1 MAVRQARIRESAGL
15 SWQPARWG
23 GRAGIAPAAA
33 RQIAAPGAGSWV
45 YNPPSLASS
54 RPPKSLNTPALELS
68 RYLTSFQARRVAL
81 YRFDVLVLGS
91 GAAGAT
97 AALAAAKTGV
107 SVALIAKDQV
117 SETNTQYAQGG
128 VAAVLSPPDS
138 LESHREDTLVLGCGL
153 CEPEVV
159 ERVVRGGPGAIERLR
174 AQGAQFDSDAEGRL
188 DLSREGGH
196 SHARIVHAHG
206 AATGL
211 EIQRTLSRA
220 VAAHPEIALF
230 ERTFAIDLLTLP
242 DAGDGQRRIGG
253 VLCQTQRGE
262 LVVFGADQVVLATGG
277 GGQLYR
283 ETTNPTIAT
292 GDGVAMAFR
301 AGARVRDLEFFQFH
315 PTCLY
320 IAGAARVLISEI
332 VRGAGGILRDKSGVR
347 FMPEYHASAELAP
360 RDVVSRA
367 CFDRMVR
374 TGDTNVYLDLS
385 ELDRDPHQLFPGIS
399 RICRYFRIDIAKDP
413 IPVRPGAHYMIGGV
427 RVDSDG
433 RTSVEGLWAVGE
445 CASTGLHGANRMG
458 SNSLLEG
465 LVLGE
470 FAGRLAARSARTS
483 HAIDTDWNLS
493 AQRPMP
499 PADVRLSIEDL
510 TYSLKSLM
518 WRQMGIERNRAAIED
533 AISRLDFWTRA
544 VIGIAPAD
552 IKSWELVNMLTLAR
566 LASESALARSESRGT
581 HFRADF
587 PCIDPAWRVHTVLSA
602 VRENGAIRSLIHE
615 REPVAESALVP

>member
-1 MAVRQARIRESAGL
+1 M
-15 SWQPARWG
+15 
-23 GRAGIAPAAA
+23 
-33 RQIAAPGAGSWV
+33 
-45 YNPPSLASS
+45 
-54 RPPKSLNTPALELS
+54 KTPALEFS
-68 RYLTSFQARRVAL
+68 RTLTPFQARRLAL
-81 YRFDVLVLGS
+81 YRFDVVVLGT

-97 AALAAAKTGV
+97 AALAAARSGRT
-107 SVALIAKDQV
+107 VALIAKDQP
-117 SETNTQYAQGG
+117 SETNTNYAQGG
-128 VAAVLSPPDS
+128 VAAVLGPEDS
-138 LESHREDTLVLGCGL
+138 LESHRADTLALGCGL

-159 ERVVRGGPGAIERLR
+159 ERVVNGGPVAIERLR
-174 AQGAQFDSDAEGRL
+174 ALGAEFDADSRGRL

-196 SHARIVHAHG
+196 SHARIVHSHG

-220 VAAHPEIALF
+220 VASNPEIAVF
-230 ERTFAIDLLTLP
+230 EKCFAVDLLT
-242 DAGDGQRRIGG
+242 AQQSGGSSITG

-262 LVVFGADQVVLATGG
+262 LVVFGASQVILATGG

-332 VRGAGGILRDKSGVR
+332 VRGEGGVLRDKRGVR
-347 FMPEYHASAELAP
+347 FMPEYHKSAELAP

-385 ELDRDPHQLFPGIS
+385 QLDRDPHQLFPGIS
-399 RICRYFRIDIAKDP
+399 RICRYFKIDIAKDP

-427 RVDSDG
+427 RVDLDG
-433 RTSVEGLWAVGE
+433 RTDIEGLWAVGE

-470 FAGRLAARSARTS
+470 VAGRQAAGEVCRDRSSPAESELAPARA
-483 HAIDTDWNLS
+483 A
-493 AQRPMP
+493 M

-518 WRQMGIERNRAAIED
+518 WRQMGIERTEGAIQD
-533 AISRLDFWTRA
+533 ALTKLEFWTRA
-544 VIGIAPAD
+544 VSGLGSGD
-552 IKSWELVNMLTLAR
+552 TKSWELVNMLTLAR
-566 LASESALARSESRGT
+566 LASESALCRTESRGT
-581 HFRADF
+581 HFRADH
-587 PCIDPAWRVHTVLSA
+587 PLQDPLWRAHTNLRA
-602 VRENGAIRSLIHE
+602 AFDGDTIRGLIHE
-615 REPVAESALVP
+615 RETVRDSALVG

>member
-1 MAVRQARIRESAGL
+1 MNIH
-15 SWQPARWG
+15 
-23 GRAGIAPAAA
+23 
-33 RQIAAPGAGSWV
+33 
-45 YNPPSLASS
+45 
-54 RPPKSLNTPALELS
+54 ALELS

-81 YRFDVLVLGS
+81 YRFDVVVLGT
-91 GAAGAT
+91 GAAGAS
-97 AALAAAKTGV
+97 AALAAARSGA
-107 SVALIAKDQV
+107 SVALIAKDQLT
-117 SETNTQYAQGG
+117 ETNTQYSQGG
-128 VAAVLSPPDS
+128 VAAVFSPQDS
-138 LESHREDTLVLGCGL
+138 MESHREDTLALGCGL

-159 ERVVRGGPGAIERLR
+159 ERVVRGGPAAIERLR
-174 AQGAQFDSDAEGRL
+174 ALGAKFDCDGHGLL

-196 SHARIVHAHG
+196 SHPRIVHAHG
-206 AATGL
+206 ASTGL
-211 EIQRTLSRA
+211 EIQGTLSRA
-220 VAAHPEIALF
+220 VSASPEIATF

-242 DAGDGQRRIGG
+242 DGASTRRIGG

-385 ELDRDPHQLFPGIS
+385 ELDRDPHLLFPGIS

-427 RVDSDG
+427 RVDLEG
-433 RTSVEGLWAVGE
+433 RTNVEGLWAVGE

-470 FAGRLAARSARTS
+470 VAGRLASRGPRHSREVDA
-483 HAIDTDWNLS
+483 DWS
-493 AQRPMP
+493 MAAVRPAP

-518 WRQMGIERNRAAIED
+518 WRQMGIERTQAALED
-533 AISRLDFWTRA
+533 AISKLEFWTRA
-544 VIGIAPAD
+544 VIGIAPAEP
-552 IKSWELVNMLTLAR
+552 KSWELVNMLTLAR
-566 LASESALARSESRGT
+566 LAAESALARRESRGT
-581 HFRADF
+581 HYRSDYPSSDA
-587 PCIDPAWRVHTVLSA
+587 AWRVHTVLSA
-602 VRENGAIRSLIHE
+602 VNEDGAIRSLIHE
-615 REPVAESALVP
+615 RERVTEPAFAT

>member
-1 MAVRQARIRESAGL
+1 MRLQSTLNPPRS
-15 SWQPARWG
+15 
-23 GRAGIAPAAA
+23 AAA
-33 RQIAAPGAGSWV
+33 HP
-45 YNPPSLASS
+45 LL
-54 RPPKSLNTPALELS
+54 KTPALELS
-68 RYLTSFQARRVAL
+68 RYLTAFQACRLAL
-81 YRFDVLVLGS
+81 YRFDVVVLGT
-91 GAAGAT
+91 GAAGST
-97 AALAAAKTGV
+97 AALAAARGGA
-107 SVALIAKDQV
+107 SVALIAKDLIA
-117 SETNTQYAQGG
+117 ETNTQYAQGG
-128 VAAVLSPPDS
+128 VAAVLSPEDS
-138 LESHREDTLVLGCGL
+138 LESHRADTLALGCGL

-159 ERVVRGGPGAIERLR
+159 ERVVGGGPRAIENLR
-174 AQGAQFDSDAEGRL
+174 ALGAEFDSDARGQL

-220 VAAHPEIALF
+220 VAATPEIVTF
-230 ERTFAIDLLTLP
+230 EKYFAIDLLTVP
-242 DAGDGQRRIGG
+242 ESGGNRSSING

-262 LVVFGADQVVLATGG
+262 LVVFGADQVILATGG

-332 VRGAGGILRDKSGVR
+332 VRGEGGVLRDKRGVR
-347 FMPEYHASAELAP
+347 FMPEYHQSAELAP

-385 ELDRDPHQLFPGIS
+385 ELDRDPHLLFPGIS
-399 RICRYFRIDIAKDP
+399 RICKYFRIDIAKDP
-413 IPVRPGAHYMIGGV
+413 IPVRPGAHYMVGGV
-427 RVDSDG
+427 RVDIDG
-433 RTSVEGLWAVGE
+433 RTDIRGLWAVGE

-470 FAGRLAARSARTS
+470 VAGKIAARDARRAKSVAHETEIS
-483 HAIDTDWNLS
+483 PARST
-493 AQRPMP
+493 P

-518 WRQMGIERNRAAIED
+518 WRQMGIVRTETAIED
-533 AISRLDFWTRA
+533 AILKLEFWTRA
-544 VIGIAPAD
+544 VSGLAPTD
-552 IKSWELVNMLTLAR
+552 SKSWELVNMLTLAR
-566 LASESALARSESRGT
+566 LASESALSRSESRGT
-581 HFRADF
+581 HFRSDH
-587 PCIDPAWRVHTVLSA
+587 PATEPGWRVHTNLSA
-602 VRENGAIRSLIHE
+602 VNEAGTIRSLDHE
-615 REPVAESALVP
+615 REPVRDSALVT

>member
-1 MAVRQARIRESAGL
+1 M
-15 SWQPARWG
+15 
-23 GRAGIAPAAA
+23 
-33 RQIAAPGAGSWV
+33 
-45 YNPPSLASS
+45 
-54 RPPKSLNTPALELS
+54 NTHALELS
-68 RYLTSFQARRVAL
+68 RYLTAFQARRLAL
-81 YRFDVLVLGS
+81 YRFDVVVLGT

-97 AALAAAKTGV
+97 AALAAAKAGA
-107 SVALIAKDQV
+107 SVALIAKDQFT
-117 SETNTQYAQGG
+117 ETNTQYAQGG
-128 VAAVLSPPDS
+128 VAAVLSPTDS
-138 LESHREDTLVLGCGL
+138 LESHRADTLALGCGL

-159 ERVVRGGPGAIERLR
+159 ERVVNGGPAAIERLR
-174 AQGAQFDSDAEGRL
+174 ALGAEFDSDSNGRL

-211 EIQRTLSRA
+211 EIQKTLSRA
-220 VAAHPEIALF
+220 VTTHSEIAVF
-230 ERTFAIDLLTLP
+230 ERSFAIDLLTTP
-242 DAGDGQRRIGG
+242 SSGKDPARISG

-262 LVVFGADQVVLATGG
+262 LVVFGADQVILATGG

-332 VRGAGGILRDKSGVR
+332 VRGEGGILRDRRGVR

-385 ELDRDPHQLFPGIS
+385 ELDRDPHKLFPGIS
-399 RICRYFRIDIAKDP
+399 RICRYFKIDIAKDP

-427 RVDSDG
+427 RVDLDG
-433 RTSVEGLWAVGE
+433 RADIDGLWAVGE

-470 FAGRLAARSARTS
+470 QAGRLAAREARRGKFEAAELSLTSARLT
-483 HAIDTDWNLS
+483 
-493 AQRPMP
+493 P
-499 PADVRLSIEDL
+499 PADVKLSIEDL

-518 WRQMGIERNRAAIED
+518 WRQMGIVRSAVAIED
-533 AISRLDFWTRA
+533 AISKLEFWTGA
-544 VIGIAPAD
+544 VTGLGTSD
-552 IKSWELVNMLTLAR
+552 SKSWELVNMLTLAR
-566 LASESALARSESRGT
+566 LASESALARTESRGT
-581 HFRADF
+581 HDRSDH
-587 PCIDPAWRVHTVLSA
+587 PKLDPAWRVHTLLSA
-602 VRENGAIRSLIHE
+602 VNENGAIRSLIHE
-615 REPVAESALVP
+615 REAVADSALAL